1 MHLVCVT
8 KYRRSVFT
16 AESLSVIEKS
26 FQEVAERMDFQVQE
40 FNGESNHICS
50 PPLEIG
56 VRSQEPGAR
65 RKEEEG
71 RRKKKCFYKYEM
83 LPYDVKGH
91 GSAVSLQISPEI
103 NQVCDYLTN
112 SIS

>member
-1 MHLVCVT
+1 MATSFRKKRHIISDLRMHLVCVT

-50 PPLEIG
+50 
-56 VRSQEPGAR
+56 QAR
-65 RKEEEG
+65 NW
-71 RRKKKCFYKYEM
+71 
-83 LPYDVKGH
+83 
-91 GSAVSLQISPEI
+91 S
-103 NQVCDYLTN
+103 
-112 SIS
+112 